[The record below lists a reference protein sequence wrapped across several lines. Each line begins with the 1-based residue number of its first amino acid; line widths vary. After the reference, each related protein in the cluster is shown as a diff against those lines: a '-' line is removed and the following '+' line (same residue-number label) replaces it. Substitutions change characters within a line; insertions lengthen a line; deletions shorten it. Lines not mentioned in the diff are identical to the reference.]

1 MNEHLKGGLLIIAS
15 MLLFGFIGPLVRL
28 ADISTFVF
36 LFYSGLLGFVI
47 LIGFVLFK
55 KRTTEVW
62 PKKYKWLL
70 ILNTLF
76 VAIQIFT
83 YFEAYK
89 RTTLANSVLLHYT
102 APIFAA
108 LFAPLFLKERIDRIT
123 IPSLILSFS
132 GVYLI
137 FFQTGFSLAS
147 ADTMGIILAL
157 ISGIAYGVCII
168 SNKKLMMVFKPL
180 TLMLYQYGGFIL
192 WIPFIKANEYLIP
205 QRAAVLAVVYILFV
219 SLLPTFIYLTG
230 LKYVKGQHIGIIAYV
245 EVIAVIVYGYLFF
258 NEIPSKLILV
268 GGALILI
275 SGYMVLRAEAKR
287 K

>member
-1 MNEHLKGGLLIIAS
+1 MNEHLKGGLLIAAS
-15 MLLFGFIGPLVRL
+15 MLLFGFIGPIVRL
-28 ADISTFVF
+28 ANISNFVF
-36 LFYSGLLGFVI
+36 LFYSGLLGFTI

-55 KRTTEVW
+55 ERITEVW

-70 ILNTLF
+70 ILTAL
-76 VAIQIFT
+76 VVSIQIFT

-137 FFQTGFSLAS
+137 LFQTGFSLAS
-147 ADTMGIILAL
+147 ADTMGIIFAL
-157 ISGIAYGVCII
+157 ISGIAYGACII
-168 SNKKLMMVFKPL
+168 SNKKLMMIFKPL

-192 WIPFIKANEYLIP
+192 WIPFIKTNEYLIP
-205 QRAAVLAVVYILFV
+205 QKAIILTIVYIIFV
-219 SLLPTFIYLTG
+219 SLLPTFIYLKG
-230 LKYVKGQHIGIIAYV
+230 LKYVKGQHIGIIAYA